1 VFSLSLCSGG
11 IGRDVSLRRD
21 SRLRDRKEGTIDV
34 KRPEISGFERRRNME
49 KEKTTE
55 SAIKSTAPVAEFL
68 HGGTI
73 EWAGG
78 G

>member
-1 VFSLSLCSGG
+1 VQWWNWSRRLG
-11 IGRDVSLRRD
+11 RD
-21 SRLRDRKEGTIDV
+21 SRQRDRKEGTADV

-55 SAIKSTAPVAEFL
+55 SAIKSTAPVAESL
-68 HGGTI
+68 HDGTI